1 MYIITQTTENLKG
14 RHRLI
19 LALKFTDEGYKV
31 VSSRESQRI
40 VVYCKGIDEAFYIL
54 SQMEERV
61 RLWSSRA
68 YRLVSSNND
77 KVLNNNIQL

>member
-19 LALKFTDEGYKV
+19 LASKFTDEGYKV

-40 VVYCKGIDEAFYIL
+40 IVYCKGFDEAHYIL
-54 SQMEERV
+54 NQMEEKV

-68 YRLVSSNND
+68 YRLVNSNND
-77 KVLNNNIQL
+77 KVLNNDIQL